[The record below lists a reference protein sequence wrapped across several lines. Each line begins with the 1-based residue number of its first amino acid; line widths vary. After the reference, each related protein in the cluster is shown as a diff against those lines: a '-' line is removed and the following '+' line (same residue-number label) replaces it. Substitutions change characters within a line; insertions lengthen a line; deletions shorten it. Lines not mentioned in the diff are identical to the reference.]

1 MNTEDPTLAARFFFR
16 NCAVS
21 LHVPGE
27 MRISRTLT
35 PGPNDV
41 VLDRDFTPAGSPTE
55 FIGGQSDFYRFL
67 DATSST
73 NASIIKK
80 LTAIGYMLC
89 NKLPRGG
96 CRCRAFICVNED
108 KGACGNGKSLFAI
121 AVSKLC
127 NKVFYSGRDIKGFW
141 WLSQVNERTN
151 LLHLD
156 DFPAESELSRLFNL
170 CTSDWIIL
178 RKAEPQV
185 TIPVSKAQYLLLT
198 SDVAASELRK
208 DGSFRRRFVA
218 LDFSSFFSPENTIR
232 DYIGHDL
239 FIDWNNAQWHM
250 FDNFM
255 FYCVLEYLHLYS
267 RDKDVFDFYA

>member
-1 MNTEDPTLAARFFFR
+1 MNTADPTLAARFFFR

-21 LHVPGE
+21 LHLPGE

-41 VLDRDFTPAGSPTE
+41 VLDRDSTPAGSPSE

-67 DATSST
+67 DASSST
-73 NASIIKK
+73 NGSLIKK

-96 CRCRAFICVNED
+96 RRCRAFICVNED
-108 KGACGNGKSLFAI
+108 KGACCNGKSLFAI

-127 NKVFYSGRDIKGFW
+127 NEVFYSGRDIKGFW
-141 WLSQVNERTN
+141 CLSQVNERTN

-156 DFPAESELSRLFNL
+156 DFPAESNLSRLFNL

-178 RKAEPQV
+178 RKAKPQV
-185 TIPVSKAQYLLLT
+185 TIPTSKAPYLLLT

-208 DGSFRRRFVA
+208 DGSFRRRFVV
-218 LDFSSFFSPENTIR
+218 LDFASFFSPENTIR

-239 FIDWNNAQWHM
+239 FLDWNNAQWHM

>member
-1 MNTEDPTLAARFFFR
+1 MNTADPTLAARFFR

-21 LHVPGE
+21 LHLPGE

-41 VLDRDFTPAGSPTE
+41 VLDRDFTPAGSPSE

-67 DATSST
+67 DASSST
-73 NASIIKK
+73 NGSLIKK

-96 CRCRAFICVNED
+96 RRCRAFICVNED
-108 KGACGNGKSLFAI
+108 KGACCNGKSLFAI

-127 NKVFYSGRDIKGFW
+127 NEVFYSGRDIKGFW
-141 WLSQVNERTN
+141 CLSQVNERTN

-156 DFPAESELSRLFNL
+156 DFPAESNLSRLFNL

-178 RKAEPQV
+178 RKAKPQV
-185 TIPVSKAQYLLLT
+185 TIPTSKAPYLLLT

-208 DGSFRRRFVA
+208 DGSFRRRFVV
-218 LDFSSFFSPENTIR
+218 LDFASFFSPENTIR

-239 FIDWNNAQWHM
+239 FLDWNNAQWHM

>member
-1 MNTEDPTLAARFFFR
+1 MNTADPTLAARFFFR

-21 LHVPGE
+21 LHLPGE

-35 PGPNDV
+35 PEPNDV
-41 VLDRDFTPAGSPTE
+41 VLDRDFTLAGSPSE
-55 FIGGQSDFYRFL
+55 FIGDQSDFYRFL

-73 NASIIKK
+73 NGSLVKK
-80 LTAIGYMLC
+80 LAAIGYMLC

-96 CRCRAFICVNED
+96 RRCRAFICVNED
-108 KGACGNGKSLFAI
+108 KGACCNGKTLFAI

-127 NKVFYSGRDIKGFW
+127 NEVFFSGRDIKGFW
-141 WLSQVNERTN
+141 RLSQVNERTN

-156 DFPAESELSRLFNL
+156 DFLVESNLSRLFNL

-178 RKAEPQV
+178 RKAKPQV
-185 TIPVSKAQYLLLT
+185 TIPISKAPYLLLT
-198 SDVAASELRK
+198 SDVAASKLRR
-208 DGSFRRRFVA
+208 DGSFRRRFVT

-239 FIDWNNAQWHM
+239 FLDWNNAQWHM

>member
-1 MNTEDPTLAARFFFR
+1 MNTADPTLAARFFFR

-21 LHVPGE
+21 LHLPGE

-41 VLDRDFTPAGSPTE
+41 VLDRDFTPAGSPSE

-67 DATSST
+67 DASSST
-73 NASIIKK
+73 NGSLIKK

-96 CRCRAFICVNED
+96 RRCRAFICVNED
-108 KGACGNGKSLFAI
+108 KGACCNGKSLFAI

-127 NKVFYSGRDIKGFW
+127 NEVFYSGRDIKGFW
-141 WLSQVNERTN
+141 CLSQVNERTN

-156 DFPAESELSRLFNL
+156 DFPAESNLSRLFNL

-178 RKAEPQV
+178 RKAKPQV
-185 TIPVSKAQYLLLT
+185 TIPTSKAPYLLLT

-208 DGSFRRRFVA
+208 DGSFRRRFVV
-218 LDFSSFFSPENTIR
+218 LDLASFFSPENTIR

-239 FIDWNNAQWHM
+239 FLDWNNAQWHM

>member
-1 MNTEDPTLAARFFFR
+1 MNTADPTLAARFFFR

-21 LHVPGE
+21 LHLPGE

-41 VLDRDFTPAGSPTE
+41 VLDRDFTPAGSPSE

-67 DATSST
+67 DASSST
-73 NASIIKK
+73 NGSLIKK

-96 CRCRAFICVNED
+96 RRCRAFICVNED
-108 KGACGNGKSLFAI
+108 KGACCNGKSLFAI

-127 NKVFYSGRDIKGFW
+127 NEVFYSGRDIKGFW
-141 WLSQVNERTN
+141 CLSQVNERTN

-156 DFPAESELSRLFNL
+156 DFPAESNLSRLFNL

-178 RKAEPQV
+178 RKAKPQV
-185 TIPVSKAQYLLLT
+185 TIPTSKAPYLLLT

-208 DGSFRRRFVA
+208 DGSFRRRFVV
-218 LDFSSFFSPENTIR
+218 LDFASFFSPENTIR

-239 FIDWNNAQWHM
+239 FLDWNNAQWHM

>member
-1 MNTEDPTLAARFFFR
+1 MNSEDPTLAARFFFR

-21 LHVPGE
+21 LHLPGE
-27 MRISRTLT
+27 MRISRTLI

-41 VLDRDFTPAGSPTE
+41 VLDREFTPAGSPSE
-55 FIGGQSDFYRFL
+55 FIGDQSDFYRFL

-73 NASIIKK
+73 NGSLVKK
-80 LTAIGYMLC
+80 LAAIGYMLC

-96 CRCRAFICVNED
+96 RRCRAFICVNED
-108 KGACGNGKSLFAI
+108 KGACCNGKSLFAI

-127 NKVFYSGRDIKGFW
+127 NEVFYSGRDIKGFW
-141 WLSQVNERTN
+141 CLSQVNERTN

-156 DFPAESELSRLFNL
+156 DFPAESNLSRLFNL
-170 CTSDWIIL
+170 CTSDWIIK
-178 RKAEPQV
+178 RKAEAPI
-185 TIPVSKAQYLLLT
+185 TIPISKAPYFLLT
-198 SDVAASELRK
+198 ANVAVSEPRK
-208 DGSFRRRFVA
+208 DGSFRRRFGV
-218 LDFSSFFSPENTIR
+218 LDFASFFGPENTIR

-239 FIDWNNAQWHM
+239 FLDWNNAQWHM

>member
-1 MNTEDPTLAARFFFR
+1 MNSEDPTLAARFFFR

-21 LHVPGE
+21 LHLPGE
-27 MRISRTLT
+27 MRISRTLI

-41 VLDRDFTPAGSPTE
+41 VLDREFTPAGSPSE
-55 FIGGQSDFYRFL
+55 FIGDQSDFYRFL
-67 DATSST
+67 DASSST
-73 NASIIKK
+73 NGSLIKK

-96 CRCRAFICVNED
+96 RRCRAFICVNED
-108 KGACGNGKSLFAI
+108 KGACCNGKSLFAI

-127 NKVFYSGRDIKGFW
+127 NEVFYSGRDIKGFW
-141 WLSQVNERTN
+141 CLSQVNERTN

-156 DFPAESELSRLFNL
+156 DFPAESNLSRLFNL

-178 RKAEPQV
+178 RKAKPQV
-185 TIPVSKAQYLLLT
+185 TIPTSKAPYLLLT

-208 DGSFRRRFVA
+208 DNSFRRRFVV
-218 LDFSSFFSPENTIR
+218 LDFASFFSPENTIR

-239 FIDWNNAQWHM
+239 FLDWNNAQWHM

>member
-21 LHVPGE
+21 LHVHGE

-67 DATSST
+67 EATSST
-73 NASIIKK
+73 NGSLIKK

-96 CRCRAFICVNED
+96 RRCRAFICVNED
-108 KGACGNGKSLFAI
+108 KGGCCNGKSLFAT

-127 NKVFYSGRDIKGFW
+127 NDVFYSGRDLRGFW
-141 WLSQVNERTN
+141 CPSQVNERTT
-151 LLHLD
+151 LLRLD
-156 DFPAESELSRLFNL
+156 DFPHESDLSRLFNH
-170 CTSDWIIL
+170 CTSDWIIE
-178 RKAEPQV
+178 RKAEAPI
-185 TIPVSKAQYLLLT
+185 TIPISKTPYLLLT
-198 SDVAASELRK
+198 SNVAVSELRT
-208 DGSFRRRFVA
+208 DGSFRRRFGV
-218 LDFSSFFSPENTIR
+218 LDFASFFSPENTIR

-239 FIDWNNAQWHM
+239 FLDWNNAQWHM

-255 FYCVLEYLHLYS
+255 FYCVLEYLRLYS
-267 RDKDVFDFYA
+267 RDEDVFDFYA